1 MESGQEVGRRD
12 WGCRETRKY
21 ANIFFFTSFSYHC
34 LIACDHA
41 LSLYLCNMFSGGGHD
56 TFLSQITC
64 KKPRIWISCWL
75 DRKQY
80 GWLTLFQLAKMPQSV
95 SCRWFQSAFLFA
107 QGAVNTR
114 HTRVRDE
121 ISDGSAFLEFEECS
135 KSKFEPLK
143 YFPSHPILKSC
154 SQIYSP
160 IIWMQ
165 FDTG

>member
-1 MESGQEVGRRD
+1 MESRQEGGRRD

-21 ANIFFFTSFSYHC
+21 ANIFFLTSFSYHC

-41 LSLYLCNMFSGGGHD
+41 LSLYLCNLFYGGGHD
-56 TFLSQITC
+56 TILSQITC
-64 KKPRIWISCWL
+64 IKARIWISFWL
-75 DRKQY
+75 ERKLY

-107 QGAVNTR
+107 QGAVPFTR
-114 HTRVRDE
+114 EFVMK
-121 ISDGSAFLEFEECS
+121 FLTVQFSWIWRMFQIEFD
-135 KSKFEPLK
+135 PLK
-143 YFPSHPILKSC
+143 YFPSHPIIKSC